1 MSWNDPDVVTSI
13 EVGNN
18 GLSQLIQRKSLATAT
33 VPKMATRSNL
43 NQMGKILLIGLWEM
57 FLALLLIEAN

>member
-18 GLSQLIQRKSLATAT
+18 DLSQLIQRKPLVTVT

-43 NQMGKILLIGLWEM
+43 NQMGKRLLIGLWEM